1 LNSSLKFNH
10 DTKSNNMSYNN
21 SAGGGGD
28 KDLIY
33 NIKAERPT
41 ALDA

>member
-1 LNSSLKFNH
+1 
-10 DTKSNNMSYNN
+10 MAYNN

-41 ALDA
+41 ALDAQINDKASKNHLT